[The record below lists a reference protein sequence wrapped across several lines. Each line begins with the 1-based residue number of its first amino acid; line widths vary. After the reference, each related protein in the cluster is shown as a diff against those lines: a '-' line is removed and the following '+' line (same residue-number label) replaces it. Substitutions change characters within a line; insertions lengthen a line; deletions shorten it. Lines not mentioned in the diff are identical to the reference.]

1 MYDGVTY
8 TMSQDQSRE
17 SVFQN
22 DILTQM
28 QSHGWQL
35 GESKKYHKALALY
48 PDDVIAFIQET
59 QPEQWNKLAQHFPET
74 ERHPTATTDALLK
87 TVEQALKH
95 EGTLSVLRKPIK
107 NRGAKFNLC
116 CFKPDHDLNPTAM
129 ARYQQNILR
138 VVPEL
143 VYSPHGYEGRLDIT
157 LFVNGIPIATCE
169 LKSAFKQSI
178 DNAKVQYMKD
188 RQPKDPTT
196 KKPEPLL
203 TFKRGAL
210 VHFAVNQYNVAMTTR
225 LAGNKTFFLPFDQG
239 TAEGGKG
246 NDTPSDNRYAT
257 SYLWNELFQK
267 DNLLLIISRYIHLEV
282 KDIEQLDGSITSKE
296 TMIFPRYH
304 QWAVVSK
311 LLHTVDSEGTG
322 HKYLIQH
329 SAGSG
334 KSNSIAWLAHQLA
347 SKHYHTDHPTLH
359 KTAGDKVFDSVI
371 VITDRTVLDNQL
383 QETIYQFD
391 HNEGM
396 IARVNR
402 EEALSSGGGRS
413 KSSQLAAELK
423 ASTSIIIVTL
433 QTFPH
438 VLEAIRKDAT
448 LSGRSFAVIA
458 DEAHSSQTGTTAR
471 KLREVLMAEKLEGN
485 EESASGDV
493 ELSSEDILRLSLEAR
508 KGSNNISYFAFTATP
523 KAKTLEL
530 FGRRPDTDAPASDT
544 NKPLPFHVYSM
555 RQAIEEGFILDV
567 LQHYT
572 SYRVAYQL
580 AHNNPASDHEVD
592 SKKAASKMAKWI
604 RLHPYNI
611 AQKVETIVEH
621 FNDKVKHLLGGE
633 AKAMVV
639 TSSRLEAVRYK
650 LAFDKYVKDKGYHKV
665 NAMVA
670 FSGEVNDPD
679 VPNQPF
685 TENTMNPHLRG
696 RDMRNAFDTAD
707 YQVMLVANKFQ
718 TGFDQP
724 KLVAM
729 YVDKPLKGVECVQT
743 LSRLNRTC
751 KGKDKTFVLDFVNNP
766 EEILAAFKIYFQT
779 AELAG
784 VSDPNIV
791 YELMNKLNHVR
802 IYLWCEVEA
811 FVEAYNNKQANQAKL
826 ANLCKPAV
834 NRFHVRYKEA
844 TQVLQS
850 SQAELSKAKIEK
862 NDKNIKFSENSVKH
876 AKEAR
881 DVLEVFK
888 KDLIAFYRYYE
899 FTSQIVNFEDY
910 ELEKLSLFAKHLHP
924 LLRLDIIEDTVD
936 VSDVIMTHYRLHEQR
951 EANLQLEIKIGE
963 APKLPPAKEGA
974 GAAPKDPKTEFLNE
988 IIERMNDLFIED
1000 GLSENDMLNYAHTI
1014 AAKISENDVVME
1026 QLRSNT
1032 KEQAMLGQFPDSITD
1047 AVIES
1052 MGVHN
1057 GIAMKLLTSDTPEAK
1072 GFAGLM
1078 FDMLMKG
1085 LGKSIEAQQ

>member
-1 MYDGVTY
+1 
-8 TMSQDQSRE
+8 MSSKSAE

-22 DILTQM
+22 DILDQM
-28 QSHGWQL
+28 QSHGWLL
-35 GESKKYHKALALY
+35 GESNKYNKELALY
-48 PDDVIAFIQET
+48 PEDVIAFAKST
-59 QPEQWNKLAQHFPET
+59 QPEQWDKLAQHFPDT
-74 ERHPTATTDALLK
+74 ERNPNATADALLK
-87 TVEQALKH
+87 SLEQELKN
-95 EGTLSVLRKPIK
+95 EGTLWVLRNKLN
-107 NRGAKFNLC
+107 NRGAKFDLC
-116 CFKPDHDLNPTAM
+116 SFKPDHDLNPTAT

-143 VYSPHGYEGRLDIT
+143 VYSPNGYDGRLDLT
-157 LFVNGIPIATCE
+157 LFVNGIPVATCE
-169 LKSAFKQSI
+169 LKSEFKQSI

-188 RQPKDPTT
+188 RLPKDPKTR
-196 KKPEPLL
+196 KPEPLL

-210 VHFAVNQYNVAMTTR
+210 VHFAVSQYNVAMTTR
-225 LAGNKTFFLPFDQG
+225 LAGKKTFFLPFDQG
-239 TAEGGKG
+239 TEDGGKG
-246 NDTPSDNRYAT
+246 NDIPALSTDGNDSYAT
-257 SYLWNELFQK
+257 SYLWNEIFQK
-267 DNLLLIISRYIHLEV
+267 DNLLLILSRYIHLEV
-282 KDIEQLDGSITSKE
+282 KDEEQLDGSIKPKE

-311 LLHTVDSEGTG
+311 LLKTVDSEGTG

-334 KSNSIAWLAHQLA
+334 KSNSIAWLSHQLA
-347 SKHYHTDHPTLH
+347 SKHYYTDHPELG
-359 KTAGDKVFDSVI
+359 KQAGDKVFDSVI
-371 VITDRTVLDNQL
+371 VITDRTVLDSQL
-383 QETIYQFD
+383 QDTIYQFD

-402 EEALSSGGGRS
+402 EEAQGS
-413 KSSQLAAELK
+413 KSSQLAGELK
-423 ASTSIIIVTL
+423 ASTSIIIVTI

-438 VLEAIRKDAT
+438 VLEAIRKDST
-448 LSGRSFAVIA
+448 LAGRSYAVIA

-471 KLREVLMAEKLEGN
+471 KLREVLMAEQLDGGDD
-485 EESASGDV
+485 STSGEV
-493 ELSSEDILRLSLEAR
+493 ELSSEDMLRLSLEAR
-508 KGSNNISYFAFTATP
+508 KGSNKLSYFAFTATP
-523 KAKTLEL
+523 KAKTIEL
-530 FGRRPDTDAPASDT
+530 FGRRPNLDEPASDT

-567 LQHYT
+567 LQNYT

-580 AHNNPASDHEVD
+580 AHKNPDLDQEVD
-592 SKKAASKMAKWI
+592 SKKAASKMAKWV

-611 AQKVETIVEH
+611 AQKVETIIEH
-621 FNDKVKHLLGGE
+621 FNDKIKHLLGGE

-650 LAFDKYVKDKGYHKV
+650 LAFEKYVQDKGYAHV

-679 VPNQPF
+679 LPEQPF
-685 TENTMNPHLRG
+685 TENNMNPNLRG
-696 RDMRNAFDTAD
+696 RDMRKAFDTTD

-729 YVDKPLKGVECVQT
+729 YVDKPLKGVECIQT
-743 LSRLNRTC
+743 LSRLNRTY
-751 KGKDKTFVLDFVNNP
+751 KGKDKTFVLDFVNDP
-766 EEILAAFKIYFQT
+766 EEVLKEFKVYFET

-791 YELMNKLNHVR
+791 YELMKKLDKVG
-802 IYLWCEVEA
+802 IYQWREVEA
-811 FVEAYNNKQANQAKL
+811 FVETYNDKQANQAKL

-834 NRFHVRYKEA
+834 DRFTVRYKEA

-850 SQAELSKAKIEK
+850 AQAELSKAKIEK
-862 NDKNIKFSENSVKH
+862 NDKKIKFAENSMKH

-881 DVLEVFK
+881 DILEVFK
-888 KDLIAFYRYYE
+888 KDLISFYRYYE

-910 ELEKLSLFAKHLHP
+910 ELEKLSIFAKHLYP
-924 LLRLDIIEDTVD
+924 LLRLDVVEDDVD
-936 VSDVIMTHYRLHEQR
+936 LSDVVMTHYRLHEQR
-951 EANLQLEIKIGE
+951 EADLVLGNKVGE
-963 APKLPPAKEGA
+963 PDQKYQIPPSKEGS
-974 GAAPKDPKTEFLNE
+974 GAAPKDPKTELLNE

-1000 GLSENDMLNYAHTI
+1000 GLSENDMLNYANTI
-1014 AAKISENDVVME
+1014 AGKISENEVVMD

-1032 KEQAMLGQFPDSITD
+1032 KEQAMLGQFPTSIND

-1052 MGVHN
+1052 MDVHN
-1057 GIAMKLLTSDTPEAK
+1057 EMAMKLLSNEAVAK

-1078 FDMLMKG
+1078 FDVLMKG
-1085 LGKSIEAQQ
+1085 LGKSSVFSTD

>member
-1 MYDGVTY
+1 
-8 TMSQDQSRE
+8 MSDAAQEAITRE
-17 SVFQN
+17 AQFQN
-22 DILTQM
+22 DILDQM
-28 QSHGWQL
+28 QSQGWLL
-35 GESKKYHKALALY
+35 GESNKYNKELALY
-48 PDDVIAFIQET
+48 PEDVIAFAKAT
-59 QPEQWNKLAQHFPET
+59 QPQQWDKLAQHFPET
-74 ERHPTATTDALLK
+74 DRNPTATADALLK
-87 TVEQALKH
+87 LLERELKS
-95 EGTLSVLRKPIK
+95 EGTLWVLRNKLSD
-107 NRGAKFNLC
+107 RGAKFDMC
-116 CFKPDHDLNPTAM
+116 SFKPDHDLNPTAT
-129 ARYQQNILR
+129 ARYKQNILR

-143 VYSPHGYEGRLDIT
+143 VYSPNGYEGRLDLT
-157 LFVNGIPIATCE
+157 LFVNGIPVATCE
-169 LKSAFKQSI
+169 LKSEFKQSI

-188 RQPKDPTT
+188 RQPKDPKT

-210 VHFAVNQYNVAMTTR
+210 VHFAVSQYNVAMTTR
-225 LAGNKTFFLPFDQG
+225 LDGKKTFFLPFDQG
-239 TAEGGKG
+239 TSEGGKG
-246 NDTPSDNRYAT
+246 NDVPALSTEGNDSYAT
-257 SYLWNELFQK
+257 SYLWNEIFQK
-267 DNLLLIISRYIHLEV
+267 DNLLLILSRYIHLEV
-282 KDIEQLDGSITSKE
+282 KDVEQLDGSIKPKE

-311 LLHTVDSEGTG
+311 LLNTVDSEGTG
-322 HKYLIQH
+322 QKYLIQH

-334 KSNSIAWLAHQLA
+334 KSNSIAWLSHQLA
-347 SKHYHTDHPTLH
+347 SKHYYTDHPELN
-359 KTAGDKVFDSVI
+359 KTSGDKVFDSVI
-371 VITDRTVLDNQL
+371 VITDRTVLDSQL
-383 QETIYQFD
+383 QDTIYQFD

-402 EEALSSGGGRS
+402 EEAQGS
-413 KSSQLAAELK
+413 KSSQLAGELK
-423 ASTSIIIVTL
+423 ASTSIIIVTI

-438 VLEAIRKDAT
+438 VLDAIRKDST

-471 KLREVLMAEKLEGN
+471 KLREVLMAEQLDGN
-485 EESASGDV
+485 EELD
-493 ELSSEDILRLSLEAR
+493 SEDMLRLSLEAR

-530 FGRRPDTDAPASDT
+530 FGRRPDLDEPASDT

-567 LQHYT
+567 LQNYT

-580 AHNNPASDHEVD
+580 AHDNPASDHEVD
-592 SKKAASKMAKWI
+592 SKKAASKMAKWV

-621 FNDKVKHLLGGE
+621 FNEKVKHLLGGE

-650 LAFDKYVKDKGYHKV
+650 LAFEKYVQDKGYNNV

-679 VPNQPF
+679 FPDQPF
-685 TENTMNPHLRG
+685 TENNMNPNLRG
-696 RDMRNAFDTAD
+696 RDMRKAFDTAD

-729 YVDKPLKGVECVQT
+729 YVDKPLKGVECIQT

-751 KGKDKTFVLDFVNNP
+751 KGKDKTFVLDFVNDP
-766 EEILAAFKIYFQT
+766 EEILAEFKVYFQT

-791 YELMNKLNHVR
+791 YDLMKKLNQVG
-802 IYLWCEVEA
+802 IYQWFEVEA
-811 FVEAYNNKQANQAKL
+811 FVDAYNNKQANQAKL

-834 NRFHVRYKEA
+834 DRFTVRYKEA

-850 SQAELSKAKIEK
+850 AQAEVSKAKIEK
-862 NDKNIKFSENSVKH
+862 NDKKIKFAENSVKH

-881 DVLEVFK
+881 DILEVFK
-888 KDLIAFYRYYE
+888 KDLISFYRYYE

-910 ELEKLSLFAKHLHP
+910 ELEKLSIFAKHLHP
-924 LLRLDIIEDTVD
+924 LLRLDIVEDDVD
-936 VSDVIMTHYRLHEQR
+936 LSDVVMTHYRLHEQR
-951 EANLQLEIKIGE
+951 EADLQLGIKIGE
-963 APKLPPAKEGA
+963 EPKPYLPAAKEGS
-974 GAAPKDPKTEFLNE
+974 GAAPKDPKTELLNE
-988 IIERMNDLFIED
+988 IIDRMNDLFIED
-1000 GLSENDMLNYAHTI
+1000 GLSENDMLNYANTI
-1014 AAKISENDVVME
+1014 AGKISENDTVMD

-1032 KEQAMLGQFPDSITD
+1032 KEQAMLGEFPNSINN

-1052 MGVHN
+1052 MDVHN
-1057 GIAMKLLTSDTPEAK
+1057 DMAMKLLSNEAVAK

-1078 FDMLMKG
+1078 FDVLMKG
-1085 LGKSIEAQQ
+1085 LGKSATN